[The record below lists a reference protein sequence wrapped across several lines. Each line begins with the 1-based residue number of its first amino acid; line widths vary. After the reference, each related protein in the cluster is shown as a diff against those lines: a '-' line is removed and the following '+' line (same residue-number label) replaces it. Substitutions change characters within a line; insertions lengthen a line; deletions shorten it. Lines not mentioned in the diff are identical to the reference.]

1 MNLNKIL
8 FKQVD
13 NSSLVVFRILFGL
26 LITLEA
32 WGAIATG
39 WVRITLVEPDF
50 TFNFIGFDFLQY
62 LQGEL
67 MYFYFFLMGVF
78 GIFVMLGYR
87 YKLGIFMYTLMWTFA
102 YLMQKSS
109 YNNHYYLLI
118 LLCVF
123 MLIAPAHKYF
133 SLDAKRNPNIK
144 SLSMPQWVPWFLI
157 IQIWIVYTYAS
168 IAKFYPDWLDLSFP
182 KLLMSSKEN
191 TPLIGDFL
199 QTNLAHVSIKYVGI
213 LFDLLVVP
221 LLLWKRTRLFI
232 FVFSIFFHLFNS
244 YVFHIGIFPYMSLA
258 FSLFFFSPEL
268 INRLFL
274 KRKPLYQKSE
284 VQVASYQPFLVPF
297 LVIWLA
303 VQISLPVRHH
313 FIEGDVLWT
322 EEGHRLSWRMMLRS
336 KQGITNM
343 FIIDKETGEKEWINN
358 SDYIKNK
365 QYKTIVKPDGVWQY
379 AQIIKKDFEQKGQA
393 VEVYADVKISVNG
406 RPYRKLIDDE
416 VDLAS
421 VQWNYF
427 GHNSWILPIPH
438 DFYKEN
444 PQQELRQK

>member
-1 MNLNKIL
+1 MNLTNTL

-62 LQGEL
+62 LQGEF
-67 MYFYFFLMGVF
+67 MYFYFFLMGLF
-78 GIFVMLGYR
+78 GVFVMLGYR
-87 YKLGIFMYTLMWTFA
+87 YRLSIFIYTLLWTMA

-123 MLIAPAHKYF
+123 MLISPAHKYF
-133 SLDAKRNPNIK
+133 SLDAKRNPSIQ
-144 SLSMPQWVPWFLI
+144 SISMPQWVPWFLI
-157 IQIWIVYTYAS
+157 LQIWIVYTYAS
-168 IAKFYPDWLDLSFP
+168 IAKFYPDWLDLTFP
-182 KLLMSSKEN
+182 KLLMAGKQS
-191 TPLIGDFL
+191 TPIIGDFL
-199 QTNLAHVSIKYVGI
+199 QTHLAHVSIKYVGI
-213 LFDLLVVP
+213 LFDLLVIP

-232 FVFSIFFHLFNS
+232 FIFSIFFHLFNS

-258 FSLFFFSPEL
+258 FSLFFFPPAL

-274 KRKPLYQKSE
+274 KRKPFYAGNE
-284 VQVASYQPFLVPF
+284 VKVPNYKPILMPFAVSWF
-297 LVIWLA
+297 F
-303 VQISLPVRHH
+303 VQIALPVRHH
-313 FIEGDVLWT
+313 FIDDDVLWT

-336 KQGITNM
+336 KHGVTSM
-343 FIIDKETGEKEWINN
+343 RVVDKNTGEEKWINN

-365 QYKTIVKPDGVWQY
+365 QYKTIVKPDGAWQY
-379 AQIIKKDFEQKGQA
+379 AQVIKEDFKQKGKD
-393 VEVYADVKISVNG
+393 VEVFAHVKISVNG
-406 RPYRKLIDDE
+406 RPYKKLIDDQ

-421 VQWNYF
+421 VKWNYF
-427 GHNSWILPIPH
+427 GHNSWILPRPLN
-438 DFYKEN
+438 FYKKN
-444 PQQELRQK
+444 K

>member
-1 MNLNKIL
+1 MKLNNLL

-62 LQGEL
+62 LQGEF

-78 GIFVMLGYR
+78 GVFVMLGYR
-87 YKLGIFMYTLMWTFA
+87 YKLGIFMYTLMWTMA

-123 MLIAPAHKYF
+123 MLIAPAHHYF
-133 SLDAKRNPNIK
+133 SLDAKRNPSIK
-144 SLSMPQWVPWFLI
+144 SISMPQWVPWFLI
-157 IQIWIVYTYAS
+157 LQIWIVYTYAS
-168 IAKFYPDWLDLSFP
+168 IAKFYPDWLDLTFP
-182 KLLMSSKEN
+182 KLLMASKQS

-199 QTNLAHVSIKYVGI
+199 QTNFAHVSIKYVGI

-232 FVFSIFFHLFNS
+232 FIFSIFFHLFNS

-258 FSLFFFSPEL
+258 FSLFFFPPKL

-274 KRKPLYQKSE
+274 KRKPLYTDQH
-284 VQVASYQPFLVPF
+284 VTVPNYKP
-297 LVIWLA
+297 WLISFA
-303 VQISLPVRHH
+303 VVWFIVQIGLPVRHH
-313 FIEGDVLWT
+313 FINSDVLWT

-336 KQGITNM
+336 KQGFTTMRIV
-343 FIIDKETGEKEWINN
+343 DVDTGEEKWINN
-358 SDYIKNK
+358 ADFIKNK

-379 AQIIKKDFEQKGQA
+379 AQIIKDRYKQEGKDVQVFA
-393 VEVYADVKISVNG
+393 TVKVSVNG
-406 RPYRKLIDDE
+406 RPYQQLIDDQ
-416 VDLAS
+416 VDLTS
-421 VQWNYF
+421 VKWNYF
-427 GHNSWILPIPH
+427 GHNSWILPIPE
-438 DFYKEN
+438 DFYHKN
-444 PQQELRQK
+444 K